1 MTDST
6 SIPMSQYLPSDDVP
20 EEEDEETSPESAEL
34 TEATQDDDLQ
44 TFLDEMEEIESAMQA
59 EPEPTP
65 EPVAQYDPL
74 TAAAAL
80 SQKIYDAEVEDNVEA
95 AMDKVAET
103 LNTKISTKIS
113 DDDGPA
119 DKQILIRSTAK
130 DHERWKVAA
139 EREGKSLSGFVRDLV
154 NLSVTE
160 ILDCSHPE
168 EYRERYPWSERC
180 TKCDTRLW
188 QSNET
193 HIENRR

>member
-20 EEEDEETSPESAEL
+20 EKEDEETSPESAEL

-103 LNTKISTKIS
+103 LDTKISTKIS

>member
-6 SIPMSQYLPSDDVP
+6 NIPMSQYLPSDDVA
-20 EEEDEETSPESAEL
+20 EEEDIETPES
-34 TEATQDDDLQ
+34 TEATKAIEDDDLQ
-44 TFLDEMEEIESAMQA
+44 TFLDEMEEIESAMEA

-65 EPVAQYDPL
+65 EPVPQYDPL
-74 TAAAAL
+74 TAAATL
-80 SQKIYDAEVEDNVEA
+80 SQKIYDAEVEDNIEA

-103 LNTKISTKIS
+103 LDHKVSTKIS

-139 EREGKSLSGFVRDLV
+139 EREGKSLSGFVRDIV
-154 NLSVTE
+154 NSSVTE

-180 TKCDTRLW
+180 LKCDTRLW

>member
-1 MTDST
+1 
-6 SIPMSQYLPSDDVP
+6 MSQYLPSDDVP

-103 LNTKISTKIS
+103 LDTKISTKIS

-119 DKQILIRSTAK
+119 DKQILIRSAAK